1 MDYLSVANSSLIYI
15 LGSILILFIVFQ
27 SFLFL
32 VKAYKRGLEIGLSKE
47 KMKTAIKSSVTFSI
61 VPSIPIVL
69 ALIAMVPKLGTPFPW
84 IRLSIIGSFQYEL
97 IAAETGAKA
106 MGLEGLNA
114 VGLSPEAFAN
124 IMWVMSIGIIWGL
137 LTCVLFLKKL
147 EKGLNKQK
155 KKDNLWLTI
164 LISSLFFGMISVFV
178 GPVITTGGVPLL
190 TMVSSAAI
198 MLGMSFIT
206 DKLNINWLKNFALS
220 FSMIAGMAL
229 AIFYDS
235 IL

>member
-32 VKAYKRGLEIGLSKE
+32 FKAYKRGLEIGLTKE
-47 KMKTAIKSSVTFSI
+47 KMKIAIKSSITFSI
-61 VPSIPIVL
+61 VPSIPIVI

-124 IMWVMSIGIIWGL
+124 IMWVMSIGIVWGL

-198 MLGMSFIT
+198 MLGISFIT
-206 DKLNINWLKNFALS
+206 EKFKVKWLKNFALS
-220 FSMIAGMAL
+220 FSMIIGMAL
-229 AIFYDS
+229 AIFYNT

>member
-32 VKAYKRGLEIGLSKE
+32 FKAYKRGLQIGLTKE
-47 KMKTAIKSSVTFSI
+47 KMKIAIKSSITFSI
-61 VPSIPIVL
+61 VPSIPIVI

-124 IMWVMSIGIIWGL
+124 IMWVMSIGIVWGL
-137 LTCVLFLKKL
+137 LTCVLFLKKI

-198 MLGMSFIT
+198 MLGISFIT
-206 DKLNINWLKNFALS
+206 EKFKVKWLKNFALS
-220 FSMIAGMAL
+220 FSMIIGMAL
-229 AIFYDS
+229 AIFYNTM
-235 IL
+235 L